1 MKWYEAKNL
10 IKAGD
15 IIACSHQPWKTF
27 SDIESHI
34 VRIVTQSEYSH
45 VAVAWLPPDGDPHL
59 IEAVVPC
66 VSLSPLEKYLDYGFF
81 LLQTP
86 DKPMTQAE
94 ESYGM
99 SKLGETYSKW
109 EAVEGELELL
119 RIGASERWQCS
130 ELTIAMR
137 RFSSLDLGPVA
148 TPAAVVQKA
157 LSKGYSIRYVER
169 D

>member
-1 MKWYEAKNL
+1 MKWGEAKKL

-15 IIACSHQPWKTF
+15 LIACSHQPWKTL

-45 VAVAWLPPDGDPHL
+45 VAVAWFPPDGEPHL

-66 VSLSPLEKYLDYGFF
+66 VTLSPLEKYLDYGFF

-86 DKPMTQAE
+86 DKPMTQEE

-99 SKLGETYSKW
+99 SKLGEPYSKW

-119 RIGASERWQCS
+119 NIGASGKWQCS

-137 RFSSLDLGPVA
+137 KLSNLDLGPTA
-148 TPAAVVQKA
+148 TPACVVQRA
-157 LSKGYSIRYVER
+157 LQLGYTMKYITK